1 MGDINV
7 LFNHKYVT
15 SDGTTVIYDW
25 GVHFYSTRCV
35 ATQAQ
40 LAAVWNSL
48 NWGDSLGTI
57 TEAIKPF
64 FPVVRVPEFLLG
76 STPPEGANYDVIHN
90 FADVSFTVNTDDLN
104 SVYIT
109 KIVDDNGY
117 GFSSRNGMVVT
128 TPTGTYGPPLSS
140 SANLVGMTNP
150 IRDVYGNRAWGISF
164 SFLTVDNQYGYMWL
178 SGNKGNSGLYFAN
191 ASASEAIYNW
201 LNNIPEPETDPYS
214 ENGNTQHAGADGI
227 GYSGIINDDIDFPEP
242 PTASAANAN
251 FISIWT
257 PTLDQVQDLA
267 KWMWNTDP
275 LKWNFWQKLLQNP
288 LELIFS
294 LSILPIP
301 IHHTDD
307 SGEPAEG
314 ELVALNDFL
323 SLGWQDTGL
332 KMDWVAE
339 QYITLD
345 MGSIELEEVWG
356 AFLDYEPYTKI
367 DIYLPYIGVKQL
379 DTNDCMPRTISLQY
393 IIDIATGTCLAL
405 IKCDNSVY
413 YHFSGNCA
421 SQIPITV
428 NQCQEIV
435 RGLMTMVVGA
445 ATIGVGAAAM
455 AGSGVTSALGIGADK
470 GLKMALG
477 GAATMGAGGM
487 NAAKGVNVSRS
498 GTISCA
504 AGLMDVQ
511 TPYLIISRP
520 RQAVPK
526 KQNRYT
532 GYPSFITEIIGSLI
546 GYTEV
551 QAIHLENIPCTDDE
565 YREIN
570 ELLIAGVI
578 I

>member
-1 MGDINV
+1 MATGWVPVIVTSSTDKSTWTQITLTYGGYNYHTSARAFSSGVYMASYYDNNV
-7 LFNHKYVT
+7 LKVLWASASVPANPNVEWGYWYEGW
-15 SDGTTVIYDW
+15 SGGGSTTW
-25 GVHFYSTRCV
+25 GGSFQYNSTYNV
-35 ATQAQ
+35 YYKI
-40 LAAVWNSL
+40 
-48 NWGDSLGTI
+48 GGTI
-57 TEAIKPF
+57 
-64 FPVVRVPEFLLG
+64 
-76 STPPEGANYDVIHN
+76 SNYDVLYIYPYTSFEQALSV
-90 FADVSFTVNTDDLN
+90 FASGEHVIDPYSVNGTSDIGGAGGLGYE
-104 SVYIT
+104 S
-109 KIVDDNGY
+109 IVNDNID
-117 GFSSRNGMVVT
+117 F
-128 TPTGTYGPPLSS
+128 PDAPIIS
-140 SANLVGMTNP
+140 SANG
-150 IRDVYGNRAWGISF
+150 
-164 SFLTVDNQYGYMWL
+164 
-178 SGNKGNSGLYFAN
+178 
-191 ASASEAIYNW
+191 
-201 LNNIPEPETDPYS
+201 
-214 ENGNTQHAGADGI
+214 
-227 GYSGIINDDIDFPEP
+227 
-242 PTASAANAN
+242 N

-307 SGEPAEG
+307 PSEPSEE
-314 ELVALNDFL
+314 ELVALNDSL

-332 KMDWVAE
+332 KMDWITE

-379 DTNDCMPRTISLQY
+379 DTNDCMPRTISLRY

-405 IKCDNSVY
+405 IRCDNSVY

-435 RGLMTMVVGA
+435 KGLMTMVVGA
-445 ATIGVGAAAM
+445 ATIGVGAAGM
-455 AGSGVTSALGIGADK
+455 AGSGLAAAAGIDAEK
-470 GLKMALG
+470 GLKVALG
-477 GAATMGAGGM
+477 GAAAFAGGGM
-487 NAAKGVNVSRS
+487 NAAKGVTVSRS

-520 RQAVPK
+520 RQAIPT
-526 KQNRYT
+526 KQNKYT
-532 GYPSFITEIIGSLI
+532 GYPSFITETIGNLE
-546 GYTEV
+546 GYTEI
-551 QAIHLENIPCTDDE
+551 QAIHLENMSCTDDE
-565 YREIN
+565 YKEIN